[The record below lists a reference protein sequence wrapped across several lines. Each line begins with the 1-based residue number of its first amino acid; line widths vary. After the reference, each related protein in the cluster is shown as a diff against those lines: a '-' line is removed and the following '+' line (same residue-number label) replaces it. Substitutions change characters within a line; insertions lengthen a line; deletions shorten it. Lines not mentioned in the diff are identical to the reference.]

1 MVQGNFDA
9 SLMQFL
15 KLCSFSVYL
24 MIVLLSVLS
33 SLAVTY
39 SELFWADQ
47 YIHQTHEAATMVG
60 VDWVNFLNLHLQM
73 FKKCTPW
80 PCLLLDFAFSK
91 LSELKRCRK
100 QHRRNH
106 MKQCKLFMPFNEWEQ
121 VHEEIK
127 KRQHLH
133 ICIMN
138 ENTFAIS
145 SFALASFCLLV
156 FLFCLHLSSKKFRN
170 YYMHCEIIDC
180 YSTYFC

>member
-1 MVQGNFDA
+1 MKCSDENFVLEGLQVVVREPTSKNRLSWLYMVQGNFDA

-47 YIHQTHEAATMVG
+47 YIHQTHEAATMIG

-100 QHRRNH
+100 
-106 MKQCKLFMPFNEWEQ
+106 
-121 VHEEIK
+121 
-127 KRQHLH
+127 
-133 ICIMN
+133 
-138 ENTFAIS
+138 
-145 SFALASFCLLV
+145 
-156 FLFCLHLSSKKFRN
+156 
-170 YYMHCEIIDC
+170 
-180 YSTYFC
+180 

>member
-1 MVQGNFDA
+1 
-9 SLMQFL
+9 
-15 KLCSFSVYL
+15 
-24 MIVLLSVLS
+24 
-33 SLAVTY
+33 
-39 SELFWADQ
+39 
-47 YIHQTHEAATMVG
+47 
-60 VDWVNFLNLHLQM
+60 
-73 FKKCTPW
+73 
-80 PCLLLDFAFSK
+80 
-91 LSELKRCRK
+91 
-100 QHRRNH
+100 

-127 KRQHLH
+127 KRQHSH

-180 YSTYFC
+180 YSTYFCWSITEKRELKKCFLGTSAWELKPVYWSPKWPGYVTDWPVYYWNISFAFQ